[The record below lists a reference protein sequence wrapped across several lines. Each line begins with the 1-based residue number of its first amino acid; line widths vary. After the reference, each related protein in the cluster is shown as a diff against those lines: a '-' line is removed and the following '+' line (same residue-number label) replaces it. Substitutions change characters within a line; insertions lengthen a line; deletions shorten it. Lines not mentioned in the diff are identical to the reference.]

1 MSFKA
6 FLYIYLI
13 GGVTFIPLVLGL
25 ILLYVHYTLPYH
37 KEREDVPA
45 PDSAYLVKEGD
56 ENIVL
61 KTGTD
66 DLAEKFQRK
75 HESDVAAGYF
85 AVCREYVPGGVNG
98 KPPDKLSPAGEV
110 VAAESP
116 SVYQT
121 MYRSIFDRVQ
131 KPSIEPNKDN
141 AGRSIKRTNN
151 VFYVVLR
158 HGHLMLYDDI
168 QQLEVRYVISLEYHD
183 VDLYGGGEQIPE
195 PELWIKRNAIRL
207 SRKKVQIGDKARSMP
222 FFLFSE
228 NQSEKEDF
236 YFALLNNVQKNLGDT
251 PPRPQEFETAHI
263 ITLVQRLHSS
273 EEQLQTRWLN
283 AMLGRMFLAVYKTP
297 ELEAH
302 IRQKLTKKISRVK
315 KPDFITKLALQNI
328 DMGTGAPFFTN
339 PRLKDLTVNG
349 DCTVE
354 TDVEYSGGLRI
365 QIAATVRIDLGT
377 RLKAREVDI
386 VLAATCK
393 NLQGHML
400 ARIKPPPSNRIW
412 MTFEKVPK
420 IDLKLEPIVSSR
432 QITYGVILRA
442 IESRIMEVVAET
454 IVLPFWDD
462 MPFMHTEK
470 ETFRGGIWRKDAQPN
485 VSTEIKDEVAE
496 DEAEAGT
503 GASTPSLM
511 TKDERIMSMPVLTES
526 NFAAT
531 AAARKSVTSLR
542 EDTPTNSDG
551 ARTPD
556 RVSRQAPPRML
567 RSTSFASAADPMV
580 SPSHAPAESAAMD
593 VKATSKRDSM
603 LKDLSAKSLGTS
615 PENEPQTPTRDSTAS
630 VAGDVNRNSS
640 IASTQPSQSYRTLR
654 RGTNDSDTTLVGN
667 INSTRTGDSF
677 ESKRSFTNS
686 DTKPSIAAAAKNFA
700 NADHQT
706 KLASI
711 VAARDAAQKW
721 GWGVLARNKKDG
733 EDRGYGSDDHTIDT
747 SQPMGRGQP
756 LPPPGQP
763 LPRPAKPSIFAV
775 PKKRPTQPSTG
786 VKEDASIQYDSTAS
800 DSPPKQKP
808 PPPPLP
814 DRKRRQSLKQQTDEE
829 QDEELLVVEAPK
841 ESAPSSPLPVENEH
855 HDDFFGHGEGEG
867 VTKAEPPPLPPKY
880 APPLPKRTETEGD
893 VSVKRSNRA
902 TPPPLPKRAN
912 PEDLVSVDTD
922 DIERE

>member
-6 FLYIYLI
+6 FVYIYI
-13 GGVTFIPLVLGL
+13 FGGITFIPLVLVL
-25 ILLYVHYTLPYH
+25 ILLYAHYTLPYH
-37 KEREDVPA
+37 VEPA
-45 PDSAYLVKEGD
+45 TTQPSDSDYLVKEGD
-56 ENIVL
+56 EKVVL
-61 KTGTD
+61 KSGTD
-66 DLAEKFQRK
+66 DLAEKFHRK

-110 VAAESP
+110 VATESP

-131 KPSIEPNKDN
+131 KPSIEPNKEST
-141 AGRSIKRTNN
+141 GRSVKRTNN

-183 VDLYGGGEQIPE
+183 VDVYGGGDVIPE
-195 PELWIKRNAIRL
+195 AELWIKRNAIRL
-207 SRKKVQIGDKARSMP
+207 SRKKIQVGDKAKSMP

-236 YFALLNNVQKNLGDT
+236 YFALLNNMQKNLGDD
-251 PPRPQEFETAHI
+251 PPQPQEFETADI
-263 ITLVQRLHSS
+263 ITLVQKLHSS

-283 AMLGRMFLAVYKTP
+283 ALLGRLFLAVYKTP

-302 IRQKLTKKISRVK
+302 LRQKLTKKISRVK

-328 DMGTGAPFFTN
+328 DMGNSAPFFTN

-354 TDVEYSGGLRI
+354 TDVEYTGGLRI

-386 VLAATCK
+386 VLAASCK
-393 NLQGHML
+393 RLQGHML
-400 ARIKPPPSNRIW
+400 TRIKPPPSNRLW

-420 IDLKLEPIVSSR
+420 IELKLEPIVSSR
-432 QITYGVILRA
+432 QITYGIILRA

-462 MPFMHTEK
+462 LPFMPTEK
-470 ETFRGGIWRKDAQPN
+470 ETFRGGIWRKDAQPT
-485 VSTEIKDEVAE
+485 VTTEIKDEVAE

-511 TKDERIMSMPVLTES
+511 GKDERVMSMPVLTDG

-531 AAARKSVTSLR
+531 AAARKSVISLKD
-542 EDTPTNSDG
+542 DTPNHSDG
-551 ARTPD
+551 AKTPD
-556 RVSRQAPPRML
+556 RASRQAPPRML

-580 SPSHAPAESAAMD
+580 SPNHAPAESAAMD
-593 VKATSKRDSM
+593 IKATSKRDSM
-603 LKDLSAKSLGTS
+603 LKDLSSKSLGTS
-615 PENEPQTPTRDSTAS
+615 PEADPQTPTREPAENIMEDA
-630 VAGDVNRNSS
+630 NRNHS
-640 IASTQPSQSYRTLR
+640 IASFQSSNKASRRSTTESENAFGGSIMSGRTNESL
-654 RGTNDSDTTLVGN
+654 
-667 INSTRTGDSF
+667 
-677 ESKRSFTNS
+677 ESKRSSTHS
-686 DTKPSIAAAAKNFA
+686 DSKPSIAAAARNFA

-711 VAARDAAQKW
+711 AAARDAAQKW
-721 GWGVLARNKKDG
+721 GWGVLARNKNKDG
-733 EDRGYGSDDHTIDT
+733 DDMGYTNDNHTIDT

-763 LPRPAKPSIFAV
+763 LPRPAKPSIFAGQ
-775 PKKRPTQPSTG
+775 KRRPTQPSTSA
-786 VKEDASIQYDSTAS
+786 KEDPSMQYDSTAS
-800 DSPPKQKP
+800 ESPPKHKV

-814 DRKRRQSLKQQTDEE
+814 DRKRRQSLKQQADEQ
-829 QDEELLVVEAPK
+829 QDDELLVVEAPR
-841 ESAPSSPLPVENEH
+841 ESAPTSPLPAEDEH
-855 HDDFFGHGEGEG
+855 HDDFFGHGEIQDP
-867 VTKAEPPPLPPKY
+867 TKAIPPSLPPKY
-880 APPLPKRTETEGD
+880 APPLPKRSEAGD
-893 VSVKRSNRA
+893 SGSVKMDSRA
-902 TPPPLPKRAN
+902 PPLPKRAK
-912 PEDLVSVDTD
+912 PEESMPPNTD
-922 DIERE
+922 NTGEV